1 MVFSSTV
8 FLFIFLP
15 ICLIVYYNPFIAA
28 AEKKYL
34 QKEGVCS
41 PGVRKFRNVFLLLAS
56 LVFYAW
62 GEPVNILLMI
72 FSIMQAWFPGLKI
85 ASARDKRRSKAWLGF
100 GVLVYISIF
109 FAFKYLT
116 FVSGELYRWLGLGES
131 PIDIALPIGISFF
144 MFQLLSYLFDVYYKN
159 AEPQRNI
166 LNLGLYIALF
176 PQLIAGPIVRYNEI
190 EAEILNRRETR
201 EDFAQGLI
209 RFVFGLGKKVLLA
222 NYFGLLADSI
232 FALQGSV
239 SALTAWLG
247 AFAYT
252 FQIYF
257 DFSGYSDMAIGLGRI
272 FGFHFSENFNYPYI
286 SGSVTEFWR
295 RWHISLSTWFRDYVY
310 IPLGGRRVSTPKW
323 IRNMLCVW
331 LLTGIWHGANWTF
344 LLWGLIYFG
353 VLVMERLTGLNSAKG
368 LPVLRHI
375 YTVAVFTLCWVIFRA
390 DSLDLAGAYIG
401 NMLGL
406 KGGGFADSV
415 TLYYI
420 RNAWW
425 LLAAGIIL
433 ACPVFPRFKE
443 YCRRK
448 GNDLPVLAVNFAVFV
463 LALISCISSTYSPF
477 IYFNF

>member
-15 ICLIVYYNPFIAA
+15 ICLIVYYNPFIIT
-28 AEKKYL
+28 AE
-34 QKEGVCS
+34 
-41 PGVRKFRNVFLLLAS
+41 RKNPDRGADPKIRTFRNVFLLLAS

-72 FSIMQAWFPGLKI
+72 FSIVLAWFLGLKI
-85 ASARDKRRSKAWLGF
+85 GSSESGKAAKLWLVF
-100 GVLVYISIF
+100 AISVYIIIF
-109 FAFKYLT
+109 FIFKYLT
-116 FVSGELYRWLGLGES
+116 FVSSEIYRWLGLGES
-131 PIDIALPIGISFF
+131 PVNIALPIGISFF
-144 MFQLLSYLFDVYYKN
+144 MFQLMSYLFDVYYKT
-159 AEPQRNI
+159 ARPQKNI

-190 EAEILNRRETR
+190 EEQILNRRENK
-201 EDFAQGLI
+201 EDFSEGLI

-222 NYFGLLADSI
+222 NYFGLLADNI
-232 FALQGSV
+232 FALKGGV
-239 SALTAWLG
+239 SAATAWLG

-310 IPLGGRRVSTPKW
+310 IPLGGNRVSKGRW
-323 IRNMLCVW
+323 ILNMLCVW

-344 LLWGLIYFG
+344 LIWGLMYFV
-353 VLVMERLTGLNSAKG
+353 VLVAERLTGLNRAG
-368 LPVLRHI
+368 RLPVLRHL
-375 YTVAVFTLCWVIFRA
+375 YTIVIFTVGWVIFR
-390 DSLDLAGAYIG
+390 SEDLGRALGFLG
-401 NMLGL
+401 NMFGL
-406 KGGGFADSV
+406 RGGGGADMT
-415 TLYYI
+415 TLYYLK
-420 RNAWW
+420 NSWW
-425 LLAAGIIL
+425 LLLIGIAA
-433 ACPVFPRFKE
+433 ACPLFPKFRDHWLK
-443 YCRRK
+443 K
-448 GNDLPVLAVNFAVFV
+448 GVYIPVIAFNFAVFV
-463 LALISCISSTYSPF
+463 LSLISCISSTYSPF